1 MIETFTRLQCIELQ
15 REIEALPRAERK
27 ARAGELGAIQRRLIA
42 LRAERRAQ
50 PQPAPKPK
58 PPKPEPLP
66 PAAAG
71 PEVIVLRRPA
81 RRHVRPKPCSRSYAS
96 HVNRSRSPTCVQA
109 LPKPRGDTDE
119 PGTLDCRARTSAPC
133 TSHRVD
139 FPRGAW
145 RPALGCDARHV
156 FGPRGLVAT
165 AGGRRWHTRNG
176 NT

>member
-81 RRHVRPKPCSRSYAS
+81 RPPSRPPEAVQPILREPRQPQPFTDLRAGIAEATRRHR
-96 HVNRSRSPTCVQA
+96 
-109 LPKPRGDTDE
+109 
-119 PGTLDCRARTSAPC
+119 
-133 TSHRVD
+133 
-139 FPRGAW
+139 
-145 RPALGCDARHV
+145 
-156 FGPRGLVAT
+156 
-165 AGGRRWHTRNG
+165 
-176 NT
+176 